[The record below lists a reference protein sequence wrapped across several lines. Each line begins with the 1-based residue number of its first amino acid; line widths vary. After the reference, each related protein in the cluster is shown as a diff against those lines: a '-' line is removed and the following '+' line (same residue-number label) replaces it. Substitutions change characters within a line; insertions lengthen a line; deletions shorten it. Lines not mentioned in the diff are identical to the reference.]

1 MTNNTNDFLPQGY
14 EAPKSQGQNYVKL
27 EKGENKIRILSKPII
42 GWLDW
47 KDNKPLRFPMNEK
60 PTKPIDPD
68 KPIKHFWAFVVWS
81 YNTNSIAIME
91 ITQATIQHAIQAL
104 SKDQDWGNP
113 FRYDIKIIKSG
124 EKLDTEYT
132 VNPVPHKPVTA
143 EVQNAFMLKGEIK
156 LTNLF
161 SGGDPFENA
170 RPVEAVKEVE
180 PLSDMPF

>member
-1 MTNNTNDFLPQGY
+1 MTNNTNDFLPDGY

-47 KDNKPLRFPMNEK
+47 RDKKPLRFPMSEK
-60 PTKPIDPD
+60 PHPVDP
-68 KPIKHFWAFVVWS
+68 KIPVKHFWAFVVWNYKTETIS
-81 YNTNSIAIME
+81 IME
-91 ITQATIQHAIQAL
+91 ITQSTIQHAIQAL
-104 SKDQDWGNP
+104 SKDEDWGNP
-113 FRYDIKIIKSG
+113 FRYDIKIIKTG
-124 EKLDTEYT
+124 DGMETEYT

-170 RPVEAVKEVE
+170 KPVEVVKEVE
-180 PLSDMPF
+180 PLNDMPF